1 MSSKVKR
8 RVSGN
13 TSATTDNQSN
23 PTLVRRFSTTT
34 EFNPD
39 YTQIK
44 IGLKRIG
51 ILAASFVLVL
61 IVLAFILK

>member
-1 MSSKVKR
+1 MSSKTKR
-8 RVSGN
+8 RVSGI
-13 TSATTDNQSN
+13 TSTTTDNHEN
-23 PTLVRRFSTTT
+23 ATLSRRFSTST

-51 ILAASFVLVL
+51 VLAASFITILVVLS
-61 IVLAFILK
+61 FFLK

>member
-13 TSATTDNQSN
+13 TSASADNQSN

-51 ILAASFVLVL
+51 ILAASFILVLV
-61 IVLAFILK
+61 VLSFFLK

>member
-1 MSSKVKR
+1 MSSKTKR
-8 RVSGN
+8 RVSGT
-13 TSATTDNQSN
+13 TSTTSDNQAN
-23 PTLVRRFSTTT
+23 ATLARRFSTST

-51 ILAASFVLVL
+51 VLAATFITILVILSF
-61 IVLAFILK
+61 FLK